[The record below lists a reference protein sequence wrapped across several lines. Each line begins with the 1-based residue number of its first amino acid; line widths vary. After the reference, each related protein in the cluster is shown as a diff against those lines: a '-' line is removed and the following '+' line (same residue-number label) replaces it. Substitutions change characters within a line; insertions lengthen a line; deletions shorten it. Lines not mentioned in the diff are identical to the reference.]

1 MKTWKDHTD
10 SIIIKGKLYKSNEIE
25 NLSVD
30 FPEPFEMLIYDFI
43 KYWISKEEFIIQRT
57 SGTTGKP
64 KEIKIHKDSLVFSAL
79 NTAKFFDLQIYDK
92 CLLCLPVDY
101 IAGKMMIVRA
111 FVSGLDLDYI
121 KPSGLIQTD
130 KKYKFCAMT
139 PFQLQNSISILDNID
154 KLIIGGAPVSK
165 SLIETIQYCNTEI
178 YETYGMTETASHIAL
193 KRLNGT
199 DKSDFFTVL
208 EGIEITSDKNS
219 RLVISSKGLRIK
231 KIITNDVVRIID
243 KNTFQWLGR
252 LDNVINSGGIKL
264 HPEIIEMK
272 LKPFIKNDF
281 FIFGLKN
288 EKFNE
293 SPAIVI
299 EGKAKKDLNYIFAH
313 NLNKI
318 EIPVK
323 VFYLDKF
330 IRTDSNKVNRKRTL
344 DFLDFMSE

>member
-1 MKTWKDHTD
+1 MKTWKDNTG
-10 SIIIKGKLYKSNEIE
+10 SIIIKGKLYKSNEIQ
-25 NLSVD
+25 NLSLGNV
-30 FPEPFEMLIYDFI
+30 EPFESSIFDFL
-43 KYWISKEEFIIQRT
+43 KHWISKEEFIFQRT

-64 KEIKIHKDSLVFSAL
+64 KEIKIHKDSLVFNAL
-79 NTAKFFDLQIYDK
+79 NTAKFFDLQLNDK
-92 CLLCLPVDY
+92 CLLCLPVEY

-111 FVSGLDLDYI
+111 FVSGLDLDYL
-121 KPSGLIQTD
+121 KPSGILQTD
-130 KKYKFCAMT
+130 KKYEFCAMT
-139 PFQLQNSISILDNID
+139 PFQLQNSINSGILDNFD

-165 SLIETIQYCNTEI
+165 SLIDSIQLYNTKI

-208 EGIEITSDKNS
+208 EGVEITSDKNS
-219 RLVISSKGLRIK
+219 RLIISSKGLRIQ

-252 LDNVINSGGIKL
+252 MDNVINSGGIKL

-293 SPAIVI
+293 SPAIII
-299 EGKAKKDLNYIFAH
+299 EGIEKYDLTIIFNN
-313 NLNKI
+313 NLNKF
-318 EIPVK
+318 EIPQSI
-323 VFYLDKF
+323 FYTDKF
-330 IRTDSNKVNRKRTL
+330 IRTGSNKVNRKKTL
-344 DFLDFMSE
+344 DLLDF